1 MTNCDEARYLSFK
14 GLSLTK
20 RRLRFVKS
28 LFLLAFI
35 VFIQPLGTKA
45 QSPVEYSVYAN
56 IIYHFTKYVD
66 WPEVRKPVDFVIGV
80 IGDTPLLS
88 ELEKTIANK
97 MVGNQR
103 IVIKKFSTT
112 QESFN
117 CQILFLSE
125 EESGSLRKIAERT
138 ADDPVLLLCEDRG
151 AAARGACINFIIVAE
166 RLKLEINKN
175 NIEHRKL
182 KIANEL
188 LRLGTPVK

>member
-1 MTNCDEARYLSFK
+1 MTNCDDARHLAFI
-14 GLSLTK
+14 LPLRAK
-20 RRLRFVKS
+20 RRIHRS
-28 LFLLAFI
+28 LFLLAFV
-35 VFIQPLGTKA
+35 VFFQPPATRA
-45 QSPVEYSVYAN
+45 QSPIEYSVYAN

-66 WPEVRKPVDFVIGV
+66 WPEARKSTDFVIGV
-80 IGDTPLLS
+80 IGNTPLFE
-88 ELEKTIANK
+88 ELKKTIANK
-97 MVGNQR
+97 TVGNQR

-125 EESGSLRKIAERT
+125 DESGSLRRIAEHT
-138 ADDPVLLLCEDRG
+138 ADEPVLLLSEDRG
-151 AAARGACINFIIVAE
+151 AAARGACINFTIVAE

-188 LRLGTPVK
+188 LRLGTPVN